1 MDMMGC
7 NEFLGHLD
15 AWMEGER
22 RSDVRAHVRDCP
34 RCRGLAEDM
43 EAIRSTALGI
53 ANFTEDPPERIWTSL
68 AAQLEREGLIH
79 DGWRPTTKSIWRWWD
94 GMLTA
99 LPRPALAGFYLAALV
114 AVAFALSGPIHTR
127 LNEHSWITST
137 ERSTMPLDAQ
147 LDSAQVATVAS
158 LGNYNPAVT
167 ASLHQNLA
175 IVNNYIVLCEKNVQ
189 EDPENEM
196 ARDYL
201 FEAYQQKADLLGEMA
216 ERGDDTR

>member
-1 MDMMGC
+1 MGTMGC
-7 NEFLGHLD
+7 NEFLDHLD

-22 RSDVRAHVRDCP
+22 PSDARAHIRDCP
-34 RCRGLAEDM
+34 LCRSMADDM
-43 EAIRSTALGI
+43 EAIRTTARGMAYPL
-53 ANFTEDPPERIWTSL
+53 EEPPARIWTSL
-68 AAQLEREGLIH
+68 VAQLEREGLIH
-79 DGWRPTTKSIWRWWD
+79 DGRGRAKSLWGWLD
-94 GMLTA
+94 GMLA
-99 LPRPALAGFYLAALV
+99 PLPRPVLAGAYLCALV

-147 LDSAQVATVAS
+147 LDSAEEATVAS

-167 ASLHQNLA
+167 ASLDKNLA

-189 EDPENEM
+189 EEPENEM

-201 FEAYQQKADLLGEMA
+201 FEAYQQKADLLAQMA
-216 ERGDDTR
+216 ERGDNTR